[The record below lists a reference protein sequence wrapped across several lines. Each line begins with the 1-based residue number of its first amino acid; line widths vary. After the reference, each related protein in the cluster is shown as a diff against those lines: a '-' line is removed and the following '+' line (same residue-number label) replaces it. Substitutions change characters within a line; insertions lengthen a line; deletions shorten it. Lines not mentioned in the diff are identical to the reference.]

1 MRYFKSMAIAAA
13 LLAAI
18 PTASLA
24 QELIGSYVA
33 YIGRE
38 DLYNSKGARLSEPW
52 QIIRQDRA
60 NFHRF
65 GIQHAGDE
73 WDSFF
78 GDLNNRAAME
88 RMIMNGYINPVAAR
102 DIVAGGATV
111 VVEIWGYG
119 NTGNSVRVD
128 VYR

>member
-1 MRYFKSMAIAAA
+1 MFNFKGMAIVAA
-13 LLAAI
+13 LMSSI

-24 QELIGSYVA
+24 QEMIGSYVA

-38 DLYNSKGARLSEPW
+38 DLYNSKGARLTEPW
-52 QIIRQDRA
+52 QIMRQDRA

-65 GIQHAGDE
+65 GIRHAGDE

-78 GDLNNRAAME
+78 GDIDNRAAME

-111 VVEIWGYG
+111 VVEIWGAG
-119 NTGNSVRVD
+119 STGKSVRVD